1 MKRRYKYTVNSCV
14 KRIVNAWK
22 EGYLK
27 GRKQKTIKFD
37 YSNDFLDIE
46 IEAKIKFRKGSFK
59 VDGYSTE
66 GDDYTSGHILIQF
79 LIDPEWLPNYW
90 SEIYFELCDVIRHEI
105 EHQTQSGW
113 NLKSDKYIADDR
125 IERELISAKLLSKH
139 FYFMLPKEVD
149 ANLQGMAFKAR
160 KQKRN
165 FVDVI
170 NEYLDR
176 VNITQLQ
183 KEEVLACW
191 RKRAPHIGGL
201 PKF

>member
-1 MKRRYKYTVNSCV
+1 MKRRYKYAVNSCV
-14 KRIVNAWK
+14 KRIVNSWK
-22 EGYLK
+22 VAYLK
-27 GRKQKTIKFD
+27 GRKQNTITFD
-37 YSNDFLDIE
+37 YSTDFLDFE
-46 IEAKIKFRKGSFK
+46 IQAVIKFRKGSFK
-59 VDGYSTE
+59 VDGYSDE
-66 GDDYTSGHILIQF
+66 GDAFTSGHILVQF
-79 LIDPEWLPNYW
+79 SIDPEWLPDYW

-105 EHQTQSGW
+105 EHQTQAGW
-113 NLKSDKYIADDR
+113 NLKSDKYIVDDR
-125 IERELISAKLLSKH
+125 IERELINAKLLSRH

-165 FVDVI
+165 FIDVI

-183 KEEVLACW
+183 REEVLTCW